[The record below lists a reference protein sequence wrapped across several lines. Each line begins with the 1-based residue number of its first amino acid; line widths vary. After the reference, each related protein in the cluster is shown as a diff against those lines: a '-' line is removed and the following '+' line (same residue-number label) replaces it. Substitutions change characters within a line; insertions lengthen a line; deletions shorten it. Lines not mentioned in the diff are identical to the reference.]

1 MLLWEDGGTACLS
14 LVSDHGMLL
23 LLIGQGVKI
32 FYISKKRHRKKSG
45 GVPCLCIL
53 KSLYICTTKLHAN
66 HKHIIN
72 CTLPMNHPLVRRYRH
87 RALVLWLS
95 VVSLL
100 LFIGIQAACYVIASH
115 PRWLFILSFFVPNL
129 IALTWGVRLADRRG
143 LERGIILLGV
153 AGVSFLFMGLFG
165 IGCLYF
171 SI

>member
-1 MLLWEDGGTACLS
+1 
-14 LVSDHGMLL
+14 
-23 LLIGQGVKI
+23 
-32 FYISKKRHRKKSG
+32 
-45 GVPCLCIL
+45 
-53 KSLYICTTKLHAN
+53 
-66 HKHIIN
+66 
-72 CTLPMNHPLVRRYRH
+72 MNHPLVGRYRH

-95 VVSLL
+95 VASLL
-100 LFIGIQAACYVIASH
+100 LFIGIQATCYVIASH

-129 IALTWGVRLADRRG
+129 IALTWGIRLADRRG

>member
-1 MLLWEDGGTACLS
+1 
-14 LVSDHGMLL
+14 
-23 LLIGQGVKI
+23 
-32 FYISKKRHRKKSG
+32 
-45 GVPCLCIL
+45 
-53 KSLYICTTKLHAN
+53 
-66 HKHIIN
+66 
-72 CTLPMNHPLVRRYRH
+72 MNHPLVRRYRH

-115 PRWLFILSFFVPNL
+115 PRWLFILSFFAPNL
-129 IALTWGVRLADRRG
+129 IALTWGVHLADRRG

-165 IGCLYF
+165 IACLYF

>member
-1 MLLWEDGGTACLS
+1 
-14 LVSDHGMLL
+14 
-23 LLIGQGVKI
+23 
-32 FYISKKRHRKKSG
+32 
-45 GVPCLCIL
+45 
-53 KSLYICTTKLHAN
+53 
-66 HKHIIN
+66 
-72 CTLPMNHPLVRRYRH
+72 MNHPLVGRYRH

-100 LFIGIQAACYVIASH
+100 LFIGIQAVCYVIASH

-171 SI
+171 SIYSPPSSPYTSPERSLALYALCCAPKGHGRGFVRPQSV

>member
-1 MLLWEDGGTACLS
+1 MCIE
-14 LVSDHGMLL
+14 
-23 LLIGQGVKI
+23 I
-32 FYISKKRHRKKSG
+32 FIY
-45 GVPCLCIL
+45 
-53 KSLYICTTKLHAN
+53 LYCQITRES
-66 HKHIIN
+66 KHIIN

-100 LFIGIQAACYVIASH
+100 LFIGIQATCYVIASH

-165 IGCLYF
+165 IACLYF

>member
-1 MLLWEDGGTACLS
+1 
-14 LVSDHGMLL
+14 
-23 LLIGQGVKI
+23 
-32 FYISKKRHRKKSG
+32 
-45 GVPCLCIL
+45 
-53 KSLYICTTKLHAN
+53 
-66 HKHIIN
+66 
-72 CTLPMNHPLVRRYRH
+72 MNHPLVGRYRH

-115 PRWLFILSFFVPNL
+115 PRWLFILSFFIPNL

-165 IGCLYF
+165 IACLYF

>member
-1 MLLWEDGGTACLS
+1 MWRRVVRGGLL
-14 LVSDHGMLL
+14 
-23 LLIGQGVKI
+23 
-32 FYISKKRHRKKSG
+32 Y
-45 GVPCLCIL
+45 IL
-53 KSLYICTTKLHAN
+53 KSLYICTTELHAN

-72 CTLPMNHPLVRRYRH
+72 CTLPMNHPLVGRYRH

-100 LFIGIQAACYVIASH
+100 LFIGIQATCYVIASH

>member
-1 MLLWEDGGTACLS
+1 MWRRVVRGGLL
-14 LVSDHGMLL
+14 
-23 LLIGQGVKI
+23 
-32 FYISKKRHRKKSG
+32 Y
-45 GVPCLCIL
+45 IL
-53 KSLYICTTKLHAN
+53 KSLYICNTELHVN
-66 HKHIIN
+66 HNISS
-72 CTLPMNHPLVRRYRH
+72 TAPYQMNHPLVGRYRH

-100 LFIGIQAACYVIASH
+100 LFIGIQAVCYVIASH

-129 IALTWGVRLADRRG
+129 IALTWGVHLADRRG

-165 IGCLYF
+165 IACLYF